1 MPLVP
6 LPCQVAACLLLF
18 LEEDDAFW
26 MMCAIIEDLL
36 PASYFSTTLLGVQTD
51 QRVLRHLIVQYLPR
65 LDRLLQEH
73 DIGEGPTRLCSGSWG
88 PSLGLGAAGLR
99 PQDVAKDGTWQ
110 LGREKGACPPA
121 QLSCSLPPRLL
132 HSSRAWGTPV
142 LAAPCPPPLPRRVS
156 TELSLITLHWFL
168 TAFASV
174 VHIRLLLRLWDLFFY
189 EGSLVLFQATLG
201 MLRLKVTAQPR
212 RQRWLLGSP
221 AGPALRLP
229 GPGRSL
235 LRPEHRPIQGA
246 GVSLRG
252 RASLCSA

>member
-73 DIGEGPTRLCSGSWG
+73 DIGEGPTRLCSGSRG
-88 PSLGLGAAGLR
+88 PSLGLGSAGLR
-99 PQDVAKDGTWQ
+99 PWDVAEHGTWQ

-132 HSSRAWGTPV
+132 HGSRAWGHPV
-142 LAAPCPPPLPRRVS
+142 LAAVRPPPLPRHVS
-156 TELSLITLHWFL
+156 AELSLITLHWFL

-221 AGPALRLP
+221 AGLALHLP
-229 GPGRSL
+229 GPGRGL
-235 LRPEHRPIQGA
+235 LRPVHRPIRGA